1 MSKYNVGDR
10 VVIRDWDDMAEEYG
24 LTPYSENINC
34 NRYFTTG
41 MRYLC
46 GREFTIKAL
55 DERDGSVEFEENNDW
70 NYHIDMIRPVFHYK
84 DLNIPSSDLI
94 DNLIFT

>member
-10 VVIRDWDDMAEEYG
+10 VVIREWDDMEEEYG
-24 LTPYSENINC
+24 LTFSSDINC
-34 NRYFTTG
+34 NCIFAKG

-55 DERDGSVEFEENNDW
+55 DERDGSVEFEEDNDW

>member
-10 VVIRDWDDMAEEYG
+10 VVIREWDDMEEEYG
-24 LTPYSENINC
+24 LTSNSSINC
-34 NRYFTTG
+34 NCYFTTG

-46 GREFTIKAL
+46 GREFTIRAL
-55 DERDGSVEFEENNDW
+55 DEPYEGSVKFEENDEW
-70 NYHIDMIRPVFHYK
+70 NYHIDMIRPAHHHK

-94 DNLIFT
+94 DNLIFS

>member
-10 VVIRDWDDMAEEYG
+10 VVIREWDDMEEEYG
-24 LTPYSENINC
+24 LTFSSDINC
-34 NRYFTTG
+34 NCIFAKG

-55 DERDGSVEFEENNDW
+55 DERDGSVEFEEDDDW
-70 NYHIDMIRPVFHYK
+70 NYHIDMIRK

>member
-46 GREFTIKAL
+46 GREFTIKAI
-55 DERDGSVEFEENNDW
+55 DYDGYVEFEENNDW
-70 NYHIDMIRPVFHYK
+70 NYHIDMIRPAYHK

-94 DNLIFT
+94 DNLIFS